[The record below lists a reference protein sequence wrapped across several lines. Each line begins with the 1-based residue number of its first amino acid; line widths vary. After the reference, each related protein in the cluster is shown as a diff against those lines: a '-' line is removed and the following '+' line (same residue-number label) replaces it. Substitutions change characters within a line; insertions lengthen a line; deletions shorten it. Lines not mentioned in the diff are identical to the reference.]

1 MRAQHLEL
9 IYSQFGL
16 LYKVFPDA
24 PRLILDKNT
33 QISRPHA
40 DGIVGS
46 MQMNLSDQ
54 LSNQLQQF
62 SIEQIAASQTTV
74 SGAPPTQTSDVHNV
88 QLTNLKAT
96 QQPEKSKKQ

>member
-46 MQMNLSDQ
+46 AKTNPIDQ
-54 LSNQLQQF
+54 LSNQL
-62 SIEQIAASQTTV
+62 
-74 SGAPPTQTSDVHNV
+74 H
-88 QLTNLKAT
+88 QLSM
-96 QQPEKSKKQ
+96 Q